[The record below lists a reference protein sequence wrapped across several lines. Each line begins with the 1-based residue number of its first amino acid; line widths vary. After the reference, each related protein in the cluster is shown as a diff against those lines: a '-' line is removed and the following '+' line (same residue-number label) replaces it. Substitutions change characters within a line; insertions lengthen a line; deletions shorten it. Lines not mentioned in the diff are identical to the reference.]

1 MPVTELMA
9 MMSPKC
15 SMTGARVTGMMK
27 SSGSQENSGR
37 LNAGR
42 ASQGLL
48 PTASQLVTPMISAIT
63 SPAAIPHRMGTRRS
77 MPRPSRETATV
88 TARETMEML
97 MAVAWGMAGP
107 LWPRAILT
115 AVGASTRP
123 MTMMTGP
130 VTMGGSRR
138 RMSPM
143 PRQRMSRLMN
153 T

>member
-1 MPVTELMA
+1 
-9 MMSPKC
+9 
-15 SMTGARVTGMMK
+15 
-27 SSGSQENSGR
+27 
-37 LNAGR
+37 
-42 ASQGLL
+42 
-48 PTASQLVTPMISAIT
+48 
-63 SPAAIPHRMGTRRS
+63 
-77 MPRPSRETATV
+77 
-88 TARETMEML
+88 MEML

>member
-1 MPVTELMA
+1 
-9 MMSPKC
+9 
-15 SMTGARVTGMMK
+15 MK

-138 RMSPM
+138 MMISV
-143 PRQRMSRLMN
+143 PRQRMVKLS
-153 T
+153 TT